1 MQVVAINVGTP
12 RELRGNNFKGR
23 TGIFKEPAKGPVRVG
38 PLGLE
43 GDAVLNAKHHGG
55 PDQAVYLYRAE
66 DYAWWSEQLGREVLP
81 GTFGDN
87 LTVQGL
93 PAPGLGIGT
102 RLQLP
107 ELLLEVTAPRIP
119 CNTLTERMDD
129 PGFAKKFIR
138 AERPGIY
145 LRVIEAGTVRS
156 GEPITLLPAP
166 DDPLTTLDLYRDSY
180 RRLDAARIREWLAL
194 PIDMRTRAA
203 FEKKLIDRSS
213 SRAAS

>member
-1 MQVVAINVGTP
+1 MQVVTVNVGTP
-12 RELRGNNFKGR
+12 RQLRGNSFKGR
-23 TGIFKEPAKGPVRVG
+23 TGIFKEPAPGPVSVG

-66 DYAWWSEQLGREVLP
+66 DYAWWSEQLGREVAP
-81 GTFGDN
+81 GAFGDN
-87 LTVQGL
+87 LTVHGL
-93 PAPGLGIGT
+93 PEPGLGIGA

-107 ELLLEVTAPRIP
+107 DLLLEVTAPRIP
-119 CNTLTERMDD
+119 CNTLAERMDD
-129 PGFAKKFIR
+129 PAFAKKFVR

-156 GEPITLLPAP
+156 GDPVTLLPAP
-166 DDPLTTLDLYRDSY
+166 GEPLSTLDLFRDSY
-180 RRLDAARIREWLAL
+180 RRLDAARIRAWLAL

-203 FEKKLIDRSS
+203 FEKKLGKQPS